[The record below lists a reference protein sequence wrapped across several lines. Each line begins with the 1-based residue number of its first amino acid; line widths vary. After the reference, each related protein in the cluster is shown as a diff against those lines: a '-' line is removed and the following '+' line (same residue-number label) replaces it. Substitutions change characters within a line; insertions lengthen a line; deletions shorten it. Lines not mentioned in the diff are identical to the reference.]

1 MSNSKTETTKSGKT
15 LAGSVKKYVETAEAR
30 SSIYSFL
37 SLIYRTE
44 VTDNLLKQIKETDM
58 LTTLSDMGATFE
70 KDVLKRP
77 KKKLIEDL
85 AVEYTRLFLGPGK
98 HISPHESIYH
108 ERGDGD
114 WGNLWGADT
123 VAVKKFIETAG
134 LGYKTEYT
142 GLPDHISVEFEFM
155 GEVIKREAEAW
166 KDNDRE
172 GAAYCLK
179 IQKQF
184 IEKHLGAWVPAFCEK
199 VVEHAELSFYREIA
213 KLTDNFLKN
222 ESKEIEKSL
231 KQAEEKVK

>member
-1 MSNSKTETTKSGKT
+1 MGINKMKTAKDEKRP
-15 LAGSVKKYVETAEAR
+15 AGPVKKNVETAEAR

-37 SLIYRTE
+37 SLIYSTE
-44 VTDNLLKQIKETDM
+44 VTENLLKQIKETDM
-58 LTTLSDMGATFE
+58 LSTLSDMGASFE
-70 KDVLKRP
+70 KDLLKRP
-77 KKKLIEDL
+77 DKELIEDL
-85 AVEYTRLFLGPGK
+85 AVEYTRLFLGPAN

-114 WGNLWGADT
+114 WGQMWGADT
-123 VAVKKFIETAG
+123 VAVKKFIETTG
-134 LGYKTEYT
+134 LEYKTEYT
-142 GLPDHISVEFEFM
+142 GLPDHISVELEFM

-213 KLTDNFLKN
+213 KLTGNFLKN

-231 KQAEEKVK
+231 KQAEDKVK

>member
-1 MSNSKTETTKSGKT
+1 MGNNKMKTEKDGKNP
-15 LAGSVKKYVETAEAR
+15 AGPVKKNVETAEAR
-30 SSIYSFL
+30 SNIYSFL
-37 SLIYRTE
+37 SIIYRAE
-44 VTDNLLKQIKETDM
+44 VTENLLKQIKETDM
-58 LTTLSDMGATFE
+58 LSTLSDIGASFE
-70 KDVLKRP
+70 KDFLERP
-77 KKKLIEDL
+77 DKELIEDL

-134 LGYKTEYT
+134 LEYKDEYT
-142 GLPDHISVEFEFM
+142 GMPDHIGVEFEFM
-155 GEVIKREAEAW
+155 GGLIKREIEAW

-172 GAAYCLK
+172 GAVYCLK
-179 IQKQF
+179 IQKKF
-184 IEKHLGAWVPAFCEK
+184 VDEHLAAWVPVFCEK

-213 KLTDNFLKN
+213 KLTGNFLKN

-231 KQAEEKVK
+231 KQAEDKVK